1 MLGPGAAARGVA
13 LGLVDEAPPR
23 ILVRVDEFPC
33 ATRLDARLGK
43 FGAGPVRLFHEL
55 MLKHGVSY
63 LMGIVP
69 RPVDEPLDHRG
80 TDRGGFRDGERE
92 LVERMRDD
100 GIALAQHGTT
110 HRTRYASPRRRSEY
124 CGLPSD
130 ELAASLDEG
139 RALLDELGIESEILI
154 PPFNRFD
161 ARQWPV
167 LASRYRVVA
176 GGPESIRLVGLQ
188 PSPLW
193 IGDAVY
199 LASYRPLYGDAV
211 TIRAAIDNVIAAAP
225 GCWISIVLHAAW
237 EIADGLRGLGR
248 LLERIAPYTA
258 SWAEFLGAV
267 ERSRGST
274 ARARPRTGF
283 GASNLMRGRPHSF
296 RDRRCDRRRVERR
309 GEFRGAL
316 RLDVHDRQEV
326 GARHRGHG
334 AVRRRAQRRPQYDA
348 RAAGG
353 RVARRAPRPGR
364 MGDRDAAESPR

>member
-1 MLGPGAAARGVA
+1 MRQDVEATERTARLHLDRELQAGRITEAVATSDDVLRTTPASALPSAAGRASQRIALKLRSRSSLDAMLGPAAATRQGA

-43 FGAGPVRLFHEL
+43 FGPGPAWLFHEL

-63 LMGIVP
+63 LMAIVP
-69 RPVDEPLDHRG
+69 RLVDDPLDHRG

-100 GIALAQHGTT
+100 GITLAQHGTS

-124 CGLPSD
+124 CGLPLD

-139 RALLDELGIESEILI
+139 RALLDELGIEAEILI

-161 ARQWPV
+161 AVQWPM

-199 LASYRPLYGDAV
+199 VPSYRPLYGDAG
-211 TIRAAIDNVIAAAP
+211 TIHAAIDKVIAAAP
-225 GCWISIVLHAAW
+225 GCWVSIVLHMTW
-237 EIADGLRGLGR
+237 EIADGLQRLDN
-248 LLERIAPYTA
+248 LLERIAPFTT

-274 ARARPRTGF
+274 ATPVPGWD
-283 GASNLMRGRPHSF
+283 S
-296 RDRRCDRRRVERR
+296 E
-309 GEFRGAL
+309 
-316 RLDVHDRQEV
+316 
-326 GARHRGHG
+326 
-334 AVRRRAQRRPQYDA
+334 
-348 RAAGG
+348 RAA
-353 RVARRAPRPGR
+353 
-364 MGDRDAAESPR
+364 S

>member
-1 MLGPGAAARGVA
+1 MRQDVQATERTARLHLDRELREGRVTEAAATSDDVLRTIPARSLPSAAGRVSQRVALKLRSRSSLDAMLGPGAAARGVA

-139 RALLDELGIESEILI
+139 RALLDALGIESEILI

-237 EIADGLRGLGR
+237 EIADGLRGLER

-274 ARARPRTGF
+274 PAPVLGRESERAT
-283 GASNLMRGRPHSF
+283 S
-296 RDRRCDRRRVERR
+296 
-309 GEFRGAL
+309 
-316 RLDVHDRQEV
+316 
-326 GARHRGHG
+326 
-334 AVRRRAQRRPQYDA
+334 
-348 RAAGG
+348 
-353 RVARRAPRPGR
+353 
-364 MGDRDAAESPR
+364 